1 MWRVGEPEDLT
12 VEFTLAPEITPIPGY
27 VYYKAPVKGPNFM
40 FDLFS
45 VVNGNT
51 YTEDGRDSLN
61 IDSGANVSIELR
73 SFMKWEKR
81 RQLRRELLERKA
93 RN

>member
-1 MWRVGEPEDLT
+1 MWRRDAPEDLT
-12 VEFTLAPEITPIPGY
+12 VEFALAPEIASIPGY
-27 VYYKAPVKGPNFM
+27 VYYKAPVKGPNFT

-45 VVNGNT
+45 VVNGET
-51 YTEDGRDSLN
+51 YMEDGRDSLN
-61 IDSGANVSIELR
+61 IENEDNVPIEAR
-73 SFMKWEKR
+73 TFVKMEKR